1 MANASLKGA
10 EILAKALENEG
21 VDIVFGLP
29 GEENLDFLD
38 ALRTSEIRLVV
49 TRHEQAAAFM
59 AATYG
64 RLTGKPGVCFS
75 TLGPGATNLVTGAAY
90 ALLGAMPMVMITG
103 QKPILQSRQ
112 GRFQIIDIVAAMKPI
127 TKSAKQIIDARNIPA
142 QVRDAFRIA
151 LEERPGPVHLELPED
166 IAGQRIGQCR
176 FEPVTP
182 HFRPVAPDAAIK
194 AAAGLIAKSSH
205 PLVMIG
211 GGANRPGLAPALS
224 AAVRALGIPFFN
236 TQMGKGAV
244 DRNSDLFL
252 GTAALSEG
260 DYLHSIIEDAD
271 LIIAIGHD
279 TVEKPPFIT
288 QSGRPHVV
296 HVDFNPADIDRI
308 YSPELEVIGDIG
320 DSASRIARELQG
332 RPFDA
337 GFYLGRRAELMRHIT
352 ERSDNAGFPIV
363 PQRLVADVRRVMPDD
378 GILCLDNGMF
388 KIWFARN
395 YRTHIANTI
404 LLDNALASMGAGL
417 PSAIAAAILYPTRR
431 VMAVCGDGGFLMNS
445 QDLETAIRLNLNL
458 VVLIVEDHGYGMV
471 RWKQQAYG
479 FPEFGLSFGNPDFV
493 VYAAAY
499 GAKGSRVASADGLGM
514 ALNTAFASRG
524 VHLVVVPVDYS
535 ENKRVFIDEL
545 AGVAKQNR

>member
-1 MANASLKGA
+1 
-10 EILAKALENEG
+10 
-21 VDIVFGLP
+21 
-29 GEENLDFLD
+29 
-38 ALRTSEIRLVV
+38 
-49 TRHEQAAAFM
+49 
-59 AATYG
+59 
-64 RLTGKPGVCFS
+64 
-75 TLGPGATNLVTGAAY
+75 
-90 ALLGAMPMVMITG
+90 MVMITG

-112 GRFQIIDIVAAMKPI
+112 GRFQIIDIVTAMKPI

-166 IAGQRIGQCR
+166 IAGQKTSEYKL
-176 FEPVTP
+176 EPVTP
-182 HFRPVAPDAAIK
+182 CFRPVAPHAAIK
-194 AAAGLIAKSSH
+194 AAAGIIAASSH

-224 AAVRALGIPFFN
+224 GAVRTLRIPFFN

-244 DRNSDLFL
+244 DGNSDLFL

-260 DYLHSIIEDAD
+260 DYLHRLIEDAD
-271 LIIAIGHD
+271 LIVAIGHD
-279 TVEKPPFIT
+279 TVEKPPFIMK
-288 QSGRPHVV
+288 SGRPHVV

-308 YSPELEVIGDIG
+308 YSPELEVIGDIA

-332 RPFDA
+332 RSFDA
-337 GFYLGRRAELMRHIT
+337 RFYLDRRAELMRHIG
-352 ERSDNAGFPIV
+352 ERSDDGRFPIL

-417 PSAIAAAILYPTRR
+417 PSSIAAAILYPARR
-431 VMAVCGDGGFLMNS
+431 VTAICGDGGFLMNS
-445 QDLETAIRLNLNL
+445 QELETAIRLSLNL
-458 VVLIVEDHGYGMV
+458 VVVIVEDHGYGMV
-471 RWKQQAYG
+471 RWKQEAYG
-479 FPEFGLSFGNPDFV
+479 FPEFGLSFGNPNFV
-493 VYAAAY
+493 DYAAAY
-499 GAKGSRVASADGLGM
+499 GAKGTRVTSAEGLAV
-514 ALNTAFASRG
+514 ALNTAFASGG
-524 VHLVVVPVDYS
+524 VYLVAVPVDYS

-545 AGVAKQNR
+545 AGLAKQSQ